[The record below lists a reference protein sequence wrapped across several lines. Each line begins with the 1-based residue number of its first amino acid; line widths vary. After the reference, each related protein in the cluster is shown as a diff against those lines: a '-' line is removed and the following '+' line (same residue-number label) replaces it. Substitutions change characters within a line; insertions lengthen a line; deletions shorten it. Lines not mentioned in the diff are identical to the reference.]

1 MNNISGLMFV
11 VTLVAIGITA
21 INAGP
26 DCSCNVVGS
35 IFDFNGCVIDP
46 ANPPPEGYK
55 CNCQHFG
62 VACRGKAVRCQR
74 IHDYGCSG
82 CSRRECCSAEG
93 VLGDCNGYDHI

>member
-1 MNNISGLMFV
+1 MESEDVKFFV
-11 VTLVAIGITA
+11 SNKIVLSFT
-21 INAGP
+21 NQGP

-35 IFDFNGCVIDP
+35 IFNFDGCVIDP
-46 ANPPPEGYK
+46 AYPPPEGYK

-82 CSRRECCSAEG
+82 CSKRECCSAEG
-93 VLGDCNGYDHI
+93 WFGDCNGYNHI